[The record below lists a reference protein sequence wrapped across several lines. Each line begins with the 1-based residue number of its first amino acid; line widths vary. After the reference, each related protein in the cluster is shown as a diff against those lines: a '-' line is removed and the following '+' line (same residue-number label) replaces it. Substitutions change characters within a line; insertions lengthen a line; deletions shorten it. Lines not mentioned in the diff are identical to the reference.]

1 MHAPNHFFKK
11 NDEGTFYLPR
21 VFAFSN
27 NPSSFSDAAAATTRA
42 MMLVGTANAIQESRT
57 VNGGHGLSTGHANG
71 VAATTQK
78 ITAVEQT
85 GAGRINVMA

>member
-1 MHAPNHFFKK
+1 MAKRGSTKFL
-11 NDEGTFYLPR
+11 ESVSG
-21 VFAFSN
+21 
-27 NPSSFSDAAAATTRA
+27 AAATTRA

-78 ITAVEQT
+78 ITAGEQT